1 MKKVYKLIF
10 LSILSILLIVQS
22 KVAYSESPTS
32 DFSVEAILEGHQK
45 DKSITYWWLQVEKTQ
60 SINLK
65 LKISNGNE
73 ENNFEI
79 TSNQAVNNNNFTLDY
94 SLSAEEVSQYLHHK
108 NSNFNFYQDIYFDE
122 TQEAGKLKITL
133 APNEVREIT
142 INLKIPKEGIKGQLI
157 GGINVTKVPKES
169 DRQEGILNVYSNVV
183 ALVMEDKDYSE
194 SHKQNLEFALEK
206 SNEKEQVIKI
216 KNSNSFL
223 LSNMNIKAVIKD
235 QKGEVVSEF
244 SNPKTVVVPN
254 ASVSIKL
261 NNQKELVKG
270 AKDYLTVDSSNQTF
284 KRNLI
289 VSDSGNLKI
298 LEKKKEEI
306 QPLNKKSVGLSLILM
321 VVISSGGIYAYFK
334 K

>member
-94 SLSAEEVSQYLHHK
+94 SLSEEEVSQYLHHK

-122 TQEAGKLKITL
+122 AQEAGKFKITL

-157 GGINVTKVPKES
+157 GG
-169 DRQEGILNVYSNVV
+169 GLMSN
-183 ALVMEDKDYSE
+183 
-194 SHKQNLEFALEK
+194 
-206 SNEKEQVIKI
+206 I
-216 KNSNSFL
+216 
-223 LSNMNIKAVIKD
+223 
-235 QKGEVVSEF
+235 
-244 SNPKTVVVPN
+244 
-254 ASVSIKL
+254 
-261 NNQKELVKG
+261 
-270 AKDYLTVDSSNQTF
+270 
-284 KRNLI
+284 
-289 VSDSGNLKI
+289 
-298 LEKKKEEI
+298 
-306 QPLNKKSVGLSLILM
+306 
-321 VVISSGGIYAYFK
+321 
-334 K
+334 

>member
-94 SLSAEEVSQYLHHK
+94 SLSADEVSQYLHHK

-122 TQEAGKLKITL
+122 T
-133 APNEVREIT
+133 
-142 INLKIPKEGIKGQLI
+142 
-157 GGINVTKVPKES
+157 
-169 DRQEGILNVYSNVV
+169 
-183 ALVMEDKDYSE
+183 
-194 SHKQNLEFALEK
+194 
-206 SNEKEQVIKI
+206 
-216 KNSNSFL
+216 
-223 LSNMNIKAVIKD
+223 
-235 QKGEVVSEF
+235 
-244 SNPKTVVVPN
+244 
-254 ASVSIKL
+254 
-261 NNQKELVKG
+261 
-270 AKDYLTVDSSNQTF
+270 
-284 KRNLI
+284 
-289 VSDSGNLKI
+289 
-298 LEKKKEEI
+298 
-306 QPLNKKSVGLSLILM
+306 
-321 VVISSGGIYAYFK
+321 
-334 K
+334 

>member
-32 DFSVEAILEGHQK
+32 DFSVESILEGHQK

-94 SLSAEEVSQYLHHK
+94 SLSEEEVSQYLHHK
-108 NSNFNFYQDIYFDE
+108 NSKFNFYQDIYFDE
-122 TQEAGKLKITL
+122 AQEAGKFKITL

-157 GGINVTKVPKES
+157 GG
-169 DRQEGILNVYSNVV
+169 GLMSN
-183 ALVMEDKDYSE
+183 
-194 SHKQNLEFALEK
+194 
-206 SNEKEQVIKI
+206 I
-216 KNSNSFL
+216 
-223 LSNMNIKAVIKD
+223 
-235 QKGEVVSEF
+235 
-244 SNPKTVVVPN
+244 
-254 ASVSIKL
+254 
-261 NNQKELVKG
+261 
-270 AKDYLTVDSSNQTF
+270 
-284 KRNLI
+284 
-289 VSDSGNLKI
+289 
-298 LEKKKEEI
+298 
-306 QPLNKKSVGLSLILM
+306 
-321 VVISSGGIYAYFK
+321 
-334 K
+334 